1 MCDLHHRATDDLPH
15 PRLVVLHNKAGS
27 MIENRNW
34 CRIWPAIVGLV
45 GTASRRAGTSVGK
58 DRDRLFAIA
67 LTAATAAFAAYPLKS
82 QAADR
87 AAEDCGRTS
96 ETARAIAG
104 CSELLSRDHE
114 LSQRQRALVLNNRG
128 ISYALAGDR
137 DKALV
142 DFDAAIRT
150 DPASINAYSNRG
162 IIYGEKGEI
171 DRAIADFT
179 IAVGLDPGNVQAR
192 IGRGNLLSQKNDHVG
207 AAADFEVA
215 LRSDRHNKDL
225 IAKYNVERAAVA
237 AGQQDGPATQTDA
250 PSVLNNEYLNAFYA
264 RVETLR
270 QQGNYEAAVRAFEE
284 LESKINPRTPGQE
297 RLLATTLANKA
308 QALDNLGRWADSDA
322 ACAKAIS
329 IAARSSSRG
338 ELFMR
343 DLFFQ
348 RGAYLLGDGRFNEA
362 EKAYQ
367 RALKIDEKA
376 GGSHIGTTP
385 AILGGLAAV
394 YRYSGRFDESEILYK
409 RTLAIQERAL
419 GSNHP
424 QVATTL
430 NNLAAMYETQN
441 RSAEALPLLERAV
454 AINAKQPDGG
464 GPEVLGNLA
473 DAYTAMGRFPEAEAL
488 LKRTL
493 AAKEKLYGANSPDY
507 GATLESFAQLYQ
519 AQGRYVDAENAILR
533 AVALYQRTRGEDDLF
548 AWMPQVRL
556 AQLYALGG
564 EPGKALD
571 ASRKATSAILAQAA
585 LDSAD
590 AGPDGQAGGLTQRR
604 SDLFLH
610 HVGYLATAVRAGI
623 ATEPAFAGEAFEMA
637 QWASQSAA
645 GAAVAQMGA
654 RFAAGNDAL
663 AALIRESQ
671 DRSTVLRAKKK
682 LLFDA
687 VGTSGQRN
695 AAAVETLRK
704 EVADSEARLT
714 ALNARLSREFPGY
727 VALASPKPLGIEE
740 VRQLVGPDEALVFL
754 VVGGKETSVFAI
766 TRDRSLW
773 RTVALGGQELSGKV
787 AAFRRGLDLSELNRN
802 LSAGKPALFD
812 LALANELYASL
823 LGPVESLI
831 GDKPHLLVVPT
842 ASLTALPFHL
852 LVTEK
857 SAKPPQKPDD
867 LTIYRDAQ
875 WLIKRQAVSVLPSV
889 ASLKAL
895 RGFARKDAAAKPM
908 IGFGDPSF
916 GAGQPGVPTRQLAV
930 TRNPQQTRAYT
941 DFWKGDGVDRSK
953 LAEALPPLPDTAD
966 ELRAVAA
973 NLGAPLSDIY
983 LGRDA
988 SETTVK
994 RLPLTDYRV
1003 VYFATHGLVAGD
1015 VKGLAEPSL
1024 ALSLPKQPSEFDDG
1038 LLTASEVAQLK
1049 LNADWVVLSACNTI
1063 AGDRPG
1069 AEALSGLARSFFYA
1083 GARALL
1089 VSHWA
1094 LASDAATRLTTST
1107 FNLLKSNPKLGRA
1120 EALRQA
1126 MLALQNDA
1134 SDPLNAY
1141 PAYWGPFSVVGEGRL
1156 Q

>member
-1 MCDLHHRATDDLPH
+1 
-15 PRLVVLHNKAGS
+15 
-27 MIENRNW
+27 MIEMSNG

-45 GTASRRAGTSVGK
+45 GAARRRAGTSVGK
-58 DRDRLFAIA
+58 NRGCLFAIA
-67 LTAATAAFAAYPLKS
+67 LTAATATFSVYPLKS

-87 AAEDCGRTS
+87 AAEDCARTS
-96 ETARAIAG
+96 ETAKAIAG
-104 CSELLSRDHE
+104 CSELLSRDHG
-114 LSQRQRALVLNNRG
+114 LSQRQRALVFNNRG

-137 DKALV
+137 EKALA
-142 DFDAAIRT
+142 DFDEAIRT
-150 DPASINAYSNRG
+150 DPASVNAYSNRG
-162 IIYGEKGEI
+162 IIYGEKGEV

-179 IAVGLDPGNVQAR
+179 TAIGLDPGNLQAR
-192 IGRGNLLSQKNDHVG
+192 LGGGNLLSQKNDHVG
-207 AAADFEVA
+207 AVGDFEVA
-215 LRSDRHNKDL
+215 LRSDRRNRNL
-225 IAKYNVERAAVA
+225 IAKYNAERAAVA
-237 AGQQDGPATQTDA
+237 SGQQGGSATQTDM
-250 PSVLNNEYLNAFYA
+250 PSVLSTEYLSALYA

-270 QQGNYEAAVRAFEE
+270 QQGKYEDAVHAFED
-284 LESKINPRTPGQE
+284 LESKLNPGTPDQG

-308 QALDNLGRWADSDA
+308 QALDNLGRWAASDA
-322 ACAKAIS
+322 AFVQAIS
-329 IAARSSSRG
+329 VAAPSSGRNES
-338 ELFMR
+338 FMM

-348 RGAYLLGDGRFNEA
+348 RGRYLLGDGRFNEA

-367 RALKIDEKA
+367 RALEIDEKTS
-376 GGSHIGTTP
+376 GSHVGTTP
-385 AILGGLAAV
+385 SILEGLAAV
-394 YRYSGRFDESEILYK
+394 YRYWGRFDESEILYK
-409 RTLAIQERAL
+409 RALAMRERTL
-419 GSNHP
+419 GPNHP

-430 NNLAAMYETQN
+430 NNLAAMYESEN
-441 RSAEALPLLERAV
+441 RSAEARPLLERAV
-454 AINAKQPDGG
+454 AINAKQPGGG

-473 DAYTAMGRFPEAEAL
+473 DAYTATGRFPEAEAL

-533 AVALYQRTRGEDDLF
+533 AIALYQGTRGEDDLF

-556 AQLYALGG
+556 AELYALGD

-585 LDSAD
+585 LDTAD
-590 AGPDGQAGGLTQRR
+590 TGQDGQAGGLTQRR

-610 HVGYLATAVRAGI
+610 HVSYLAMAVRAGI
-623 ATEPAFAGEAFEMA
+623 ATEPAFAGEAFDTA

-645 GAAVAQMGA
+645 GAAVQQLGA

-671 DRSTVLRAKKK
+671 DRSAMLRAKKK

-687 VGTSGQRN
+687 VAAQGQGG
-695 AAAVETLRK
+695 AAAVEALRK
-704 EVADSEARLT
+704 EIVDSQARLT
-714 ALNARLSREFPGY
+714 DLNARLSREFPGY
-727 VALASPKPLGIEE
+727 VALASPKPLKIEE
-740 VRQLVGPDEALVFL
+740 VQQLVGPDEALLFL
-754 VVGGKETSVFAI
+754 LAGDKETSVFAI
-766 TRDRSLW
+766 TRDQSLW
-773 RTVALGGQELSGKV
+773 RTVPLGGQELSGKV
-787 AAFRRGLDLSELNRN
+787 AEFRRGLDLNEFNGNPST
-802 LSAGKPALFD
+802 GKPVLFD
-812 LALANELYASL
+812 LALASELYVGL
-823 LGPVESLI
+823 LGAVESLI
-831 GDKPHLLVVPT
+831 RDKPHLLVVPT

-852 LVTEK
+852 LLTEK
-857 SAKPPQKPDD
+857 PARPAQKPED
-867 LTIYRDAQ
+867 LAAYRDAQ

-895 RGFARKDAAAKPM
+895 RGFARKDVAAKPM
-908 IGFGDPSF
+908 VGFGDPSF
-916 GAGQPGVPTRQLAV
+916 GADQPGTAPGRQLAAA
-930 TRNPQQTRAYT
+930 RNPQQTRAYT
-941 DFWKGDGVDRSK
+941 DFWKGNGVDRSR
-953 LAEALPPLPDTAD
+953 LAEALPALPDTAD
-966 ELRAVAA
+966 ELKAVAV
-973 NLGAPLSDIY
+973 NLGAPPSDIH

-988 SETTVK
+988 NETTVK
-994 RLPLTDYRV
+994 RLPLADYRV

-1024 ALSLPKQPSEFDDG
+1024 ALSLPKQPSELDDG

-1126 MLALQNDA
+1126 MLAYQNDT
-1134 SDPLNAY
+1134 SDTLNAY

>member
-1 MCDLHHRATDDLPH
+1 
-15 PRLVVLHNKAGS
+15 
-27 MIENRNW
+27 MIEMSNGR
-34 CRIWPAIVGLV
+34 RIWLAIVGLV
-45 GTASRRAGTSVGK
+45 AAARRRAGTSVGK
-58 DRDRLFAIA
+58 NRDRLFAIA
-67 LTAATAAFAAYPLKS
+67 LTATTATFSVYPLKS

-87 AAEDCGRTS
+87 AAEDCARTS
-96 ETARAIAG
+96 ETAKAIAG
-104 CSELLSRDHE
+104 CSELLSRDRG
-114 LSQRQRALVLNNRG
+114 LSQRQRALVFNNRG

-137 DKALV
+137 EKALA
-142 DFDAAIRT
+142 DFDEAIRT
-150 DPASINAYSNRG
+150 DPASVNAYSNRG
-162 IIYGEKGEI
+162 IVYGETGEV

-179 IAVGLDPGNVQAR
+179 TAIGLDPRNLQAR

-207 AAADFEVA
+207 AAGDFEVA
-215 LRSDRHNKDL
+215 LRSDRHNRNL
-225 IAKYNVERAAVA
+225 IVKYNAERAAVA
-237 AGQQDGPATQTDA
+237 SGQQGGSATQTDM
-250 PSVLNNEYLNAFYA
+250 PSVPSTEYFNAFYA

-270 QQGNYEAAVRAFEE
+270 QQGKYEDAVHAFED
-284 LESKINPRTPGQE
+284 LESKLNPGTPDQA
-297 RLLATTLANKA
+297 RLLAATLANKA
-308 QALDNLGRWADSDA
+308 QALDNLGRWAASDA
-322 ACAKAIS
+322 AFVRAIS
-329 IAARSSSRG
+329 VAATSSSRN
-338 ELFMR
+338 ESFMI

-348 RGAYLLGDGRFNEA
+348 RGVYLLGDGRFNEA

-367 RALKIDEKA
+367 RALEIDEKTS
-376 GGSHIGTTP
+376 GSHVGTTP
-385 AILGGLAAV
+385 AILEGLAAV

-409 RTLAIQERAL
+409 RALAIRERTL
-419 GSNHP
+419 GPKHP

-430 NNLAAMYETQN
+430 NNLAAMYESEN
-441 RSAEALPLLERAV
+441 RFAEARPLLERAV
-454 AINAKQPDGG
+454 TINVKQPGGG

-473 DAYTAMGRFPEAEAL
+473 DAYTATGRFPEAEAL

-533 AVALYQRTRGEDDLF
+533 AIALYQGTRGEDDLF

-556 AQLYALGG
+556 AELYALGG

-585 LDSAD
+585 LDTGD
-590 AGPDGQAGGLTQRR
+590 AGQDGQAGGLTRRR

-610 HVGYLATAVRAGI
+610 HVTYLAMAVRAGI
-623 ATEPAFAGEAFEMA
+623 ATEPAFAGEAFDTA

-645 GAAVAQMGA
+645 GAAVQQLGA

-671 DRSTVLRAKKK
+671 DRSAMLRAKKK

-687 VGTSGQRN
+687 VAAQGQGG
-695 AAAVETLRK
+695 AVEALRN
-704 EVADSEARLT
+704 EVVDGQARLT

-727 VALASPKPLGIEE
+727 VALASPRPLKIEE
-740 VRQLVGPDEALVFL
+740 VQQLVGPDEALLFL
-754 VVGGKETSVFAI
+754 LVGDKETSVFAI
-766 TRDRSLW
+766 TRDQSLW
-773 RTVALGGQELSGKV
+773 RTVPLGGQELSGKV
-787 AAFRRGLDLSELNRN
+787 AEFRRGLDLNEFNRN
-802 LSAGKPALFD
+802 LSTGKPVLFD
-812 LALANELYASL
+812 LALASELYVGL

-831 GDKPHLLVVPT
+831 RDKPHLLVVPT
-842 ASLTALPFHL
+842 ATLTALPFHL

-857 SAKPPQKPDD
+857 PARPAQKPED
-867 LTIYRDAQ
+867 LAVYRDAQ
-875 WLIKRQAVSVLPSV
+875 WLIRRQAVSVLPSV

-895 RGFARKDAAAKPM
+895 RGFARNDVAAKPM
-908 IGFGDPSF
+908 VGFGDPSF
-916 GAGQPGVPTRQLAV
+916 GADQPGTAPGRQLA
-930 TRNPQQTRAYT
+930 TARNPQQTRAYT
-941 DFWKGDGVDRSK
+941 DFWKGDGADRSR
-953 LAEALPPLPDTAD
+953 LAEALPALPDTAD
-966 ELRAVAA
+966 ELKAVAA
-973 NLGAPLSDIY
+973 NLGAPLSDIH

-994 RLPLTDYRV
+994 RLPLADYRV

-1015 VKGLAEPSL
+1015 IKGLAEPSL
-1024 ALSLPKQPSEFDDG
+1024 ALSLPKQPSELDDG

-1126 MLALQNDA
+1126 MLAYQNDT
-1134 SDPLNAY
+1134 SDTLNAY

>member
-1 MCDLHHRATDDLPH
+1 
-15 PRLVVLHNKAGS
+15 
-27 MIENRNW
+27 MIEMSNG
-34 CRIWPAIVGLV
+34 CRIWPAIAGLV
-45 GTASRRAGTSVGK
+45 APAPCRAGTSVGK
-58 DRDRLFAIA
+58 NRDRLFAIA
-67 LTAATAAFAAYPLKS
+67 LTAATATFSVYPLKS

-87 AAEDCGRTS
+87 AAEDCARTS
-96 ETARAIAG
+96 ETAKAIAG
-104 CSELLSRDHE
+104 CSELLSRDHG
-114 LSQRQRALVLNNRG
+114 LSQRQRALVFNNRG

-137 DKALV
+137 EKALA
-142 DFDAAIRT
+142 DFDEAIRT
-150 DPASINAYSNRG
+150 DPASVNAYSNRG
-162 IIYGEKGEI
+162 IIYGEKGEV

-179 IAVGLDPGNVQAR
+179 TAIGLDPGNLQAR
-192 IGRGNLLSQKNDHVG
+192 FGRGNLLSQKNDHVG
-207 AAADFEVA
+207 AVGDFEVA
-215 LRSDRHNKDL
+215 LRSDRRNRNL
-225 IAKYNVERAAVA
+225 IAKYNAERAAVA
-237 AGQQDGPATQTDA
+237 SGQQVGSATQSDM
-250 PSVLNNEYLNAFYA
+250 PSVSSTEYLKAFYA

-270 QQGNYEAAVRAFEE
+270 QQGKYEDAVHAFED
-284 LESKINPRTPGQE
+284 LESKLNPGTLDQG

-308 QALDNLGRWADSDA
+308 QALDNLGRWAASDA
-322 ACAKAIS
+322 AFARAIS
-329 IAARSSSRG
+329 VAAPSSGGNES
-338 ELFMR
+338 FMM

-348 RGAYLLGDGRFNEA
+348 RGGYLLGDGRFNEA

-367 RALKIDEKA
+367 RALEIDEKTS
-376 GGSHIGTTP
+376 GSHVGTTP
-385 AILGGLAAV
+385 AILEGLAAV

-409 RTLAIQERAL
+409 RALAMRERTL
-419 GSNHP
+419 GPKHP

-430 NNLAAMYETQN
+430 NNLAAMYESEN
-441 RSAEALPLLERAV
+441 RFAEARPLLERAV
-454 AINAKQPDGG
+454 AINAKQPGGG

-473 DAYTAMGRFPEAEAL
+473 DAYTATGRFPEAEAL

-493 AAKEKLYGANSPDY
+493 AAKEKLYGANSADY

-533 AVALYQRTRGEDDLF
+533 AIALYQGTRGEDDLF

-556 AQLYALGG
+556 AELYALGD

-571 ASRKATSAILAQAA
+571 ASRKATSAILAQVA
-585 LDSAD
+585 LDTAD
-590 AGPDGQAGGLTQRR
+590 AEQDGQAGGLTQRR

-610 HVGYLATAVRAGI
+610 HVTYLATAVRAGI
-623 ATEPAFAGEAFEMA
+623 ATEPAFAGEAFDTA

-645 GAAVAQMGA
+645 GAALQQLGA

-671 DRSTVLRAKKK
+671 DRSAMLHAKKK

-687 VGTSGQRN
+687 VAAQGQGS
-695 AAAVETLRK
+695 AAAVEALRK
-704 EVADSEARLT
+704 EVVESAAMLT

-727 VALASPKPLGIEE
+727 VALASPKPLKIEE
-740 VRQLVGPDEALVFL
+740 VQQLVGPEEALLFL
-754 VVGGKETSVFAI
+754 LVGDKETSVFVI
-766 TRDRSLW
+766 TRDQSLW
-773 RTVALGGQELSGKV
+773 RTVPLGGQELSGKV
-787 AAFRRGLDLSELNRN
+787 AEFRRGLDLNEFDRN
-802 LSAGKPALFD
+802 LLFD
-812 LALANELYASL
+812 LALASELYASL

-831 GDKPHLLVVPT
+831 RDKPHLLIVPT
-842 ASLTALPFHL
+842 ATLTALPFHL

-857 SAKPPQKPDD
+857 PARPAQKPEEQKPEEQKPED
-867 LTIYRDAQ
+867 LAVYRDAQ
-875 WLIKRQAVSVLPSV
+875 WLIRRQAVSVLPSV

-895 RGFARKDAAAKPM
+895 RGFARKDVAAKPM
-908 IGFGDPSF
+908 VGFGDPSF
-916 GAGQPGVPTRQLAV
+916 GADQPGTAPGRQLAAA
-930 TRNPQQTRAYT
+930 RNPQQTRAYT
-941 DFWKGDGVDRSK
+941 DFWKGDGVDRSR
-953 LAEALPPLPDTAD
+953 LAEALPALPDTAD
-966 ELRAVAA
+966 ELKAVAA
-973 NLGAPLSDIY
+973 NLGAPLSDIH

-994 RLPLTDYRV
+994 RLPLADYRV

-1024 ALSLPKQPSEFDDG
+1024 ALSLPKQPSELDDG

-1126 MLALQNDA
+1126 MLAYQNDT
-1134 SDPLNAY
+1134 SNTLNAY